1 MENRTVLNLVFEIH
15 QNSVLNELC
24 LQETFLVNRAVEEA
38 LIAQVPEEVHR
49 VVFSEEVFRERSRKV
64 RDLVSK

>member
-1 MENRTVLNLVFEIH
+1 MENRTVLHLVFKIH
-15 QNSVLNELC
+15 QNGVLNELC

-49 VVFSEEVFRERSRKV
+49 VVFSEEILRERSREV
-64 RDLVSK
+64 GDLVSK